1 MTPTRE
7 QLIDALVKEYEYL
20 CHDDYD
26 PDEDLTPEEYLE
38 MINTLSYEELVL
50 ETSTDETYTLEDFLS
65 NNFGD
70 D

>member
-1 MTPTRE
+1 MTPTRQ

-38 MINTLSYEELVL
+38 MINTLSYEELVS
-50 ETSTDETYTLEDFLS
+50 ETSADDLEEYILTWL
-65 NNFGD
+65 
-70 D
+70 

>member
-26 PDEDLTPEEYLE
+26 PDEDITPEEYLE
-38 MINTLSYEELVL
+38 MINTLSYEELVS
-50 ETSTDETYTLEDFLS
+50 ETSTDEEYTLEQFLS
-65 NNFGD
+65 TYS
-70 D
+70 

>member
-20 CHDDYD
+20 CHDDFD

-38 MINTLSYEELVL
+38 MINTLSYEELVS
-50 ETSTDETYTLEDFLS
+50 ETSTDEEYTLEQFLS
-65 NNFGD
+65 TYS
-70 D
+70 

>member
-38 MINTLSYEELVL
+38 MINTLSYEELVS
-50 ETSTDETYTLEDFLS
+50 ETSA
-65 NNFGD
+65 D
-70 D
+70 DPEEYILTWL

>member
-7 QLIDALVKEYEYL
+7 KLIDALVKEYEYL

-38 MINTLSYEELVL
+38 MINTLSYEELVS
-50 ETSTDETYTLEDFLS
+50 ETSADDLEEYILTWL
-65 NNFGD
+65 
-70 D
+70 

>member
-26 PDEDLTPEEYLE
+26 PDEDITPEEYLE
-38 MINTLSYEELVL
+38 MINTLSYEELVS
-50 ETSTDETYTLEDFLS
+50 ETSADDLEEYILTWL
-65 NNFGD
+65 
-70 D
+70 

>member
-7 QLIDALVKEYEYL
+7 KLIDALVKEYEYL

-38 MINTLSYEELVL
+38 MINTLSYEELVS
-50 ETSTDETYTLEDFLS
+50 ETSTDEEYTLEQFLS
-65 NNFGD
+65 TYS
-70 D
+70 

>member
-38 MINTLSYEELVL
+38 MINTLSYEELVS
-50 ETSTDETYTLEDFLS
+50 ETSTDEEYTLEQFLS
-65 NNFGD
+65 TYS
-70 D
+70 

>member
-38 MINTLSYEELVL
+38 MINTLSYEELVS

>member
-26 PDEDLTPEEYLE
+26 PDEDITPEEYLE

-50 ETSTDETYTLEDFLS
+50 ETSTDETYTLEQFLS
-65 NNFGD
+65 TYS
-70 D
+70 

>member
-26 PDEDLTPEEYLE
+26 PDEDITPEEYLE
-38 MINTLSYEELVL
+38 MINTLSYDELVS
-50 ETSTDETYTLEDFLS
+50 ETSADDLEEYILTWL
-65 NNFGD
+65 
-70 D
+70 

>member
-7 QLIDALVKEYEYL
+7 QLIKALYREYEYL
-20 CHDDYD
+20 CHDDFD

-50 ETSTDETYTLEDFLS
+50 ETSTDETYTLEQFLS
-65 NNFGD
+65 TYS
-70 D
+70 

>member
-26 PDEDLTPEEYLE
+26 PDEDITPEEYLE
-38 MINTLSYEELVL
+38 MINTLSYDELVSASADDL
-50 ETSTDETYTLEDFLS
+50 EEYISTWL
-65 NNFGD
+65 
-70 D
+70 

>member
-7 QLIDALVKEYEYL
+7 QLIDALYREYEYL
-20 CHDDYD
+20 CHDDFD

>member
-26 PDEDLTPEEYLE
+26 PDKDLTPEEYLE
-38 MINTLSYEELVL
+38 MINTFSYDELVSASADDL
-50 ETSTDETYTLEDFLS
+50 EEYISTWL
-65 NNFGD
+65 
-70 D
+70 

>member
-50 ETSTDETYTLEDFLS
+50 ETSTDETYTLEQFLS
-65 NNFGD
+65 TYS
-70 D
+70 

>member
-20 CHDDYD
+20 CHDDFD

-38 MINTLSYEELVL
+38 MINTLSYEELVS
-50 ETSTDETYTLEDFLS
+50 ETSADDLEEYILTWL
-65 NNFGD
+65 
-70 D
+70 

>member
-26 PDEDLTPEEYLE
+26 PDEDITPEEYLE
-38 MINTLSYEELVL
+38 MINTLSYEELVS
-50 ETSTDETYTLEDFLS
+50 ETSA
-65 NNFGD
+65 D
-70 D
+70 DPEEYILTWL

>member
-26 PDEDLTPEEYLE
+26 PDEDITPEEYLE
-38 MINTLSYEELVL
+38 MINTLSYEELVS
-50 ETSTDETYTLEDFLS
+50 ETSADDTL
-65 NNFGD
+65 
-70 D
+70 